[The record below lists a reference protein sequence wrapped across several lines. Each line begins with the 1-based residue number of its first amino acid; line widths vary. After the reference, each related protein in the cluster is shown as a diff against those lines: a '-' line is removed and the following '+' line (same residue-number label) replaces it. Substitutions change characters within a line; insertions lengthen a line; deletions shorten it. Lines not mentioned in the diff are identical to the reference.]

1 MPRFIV
7 VTGGVLS
14 GLGKGVTTA
23 SISKILQSKGFNVIP
38 IKIDGYLNT
47 DAGTISPFEHGEV
60 FVTDDGG
67 ETDLDLGHYER
78 FLDISLGEENDQTT
92 GKVYKTILE
101 KERHGDYLGK
111 TVQVIPHVT
120 DEVKRRFY
128 KIVKQRKADIAVVEI
143 GGTVGDL
150 ENMVYIETMRQM
162 ASEKPGSVLFVHL
175 TLVPTIIGGEH
186 KTKPTQG
193 SVKVLQSMGVQPNI
207 VICRADTELSKDIK
221 KKISLFCSVPE
232 NCVISNPD
240 VKSLY
245 ELPLIFE
252 KQELSKRIFERFNL
266 KPKKTDLSHWRELA
280 KRDRNPKRETT
291 IVLAGKYAHPDAYLS
306 IKEALR
312 HAGVRH
318 NCRVN
323 VKLVETEDIEKEG
336 AEKLLQGFDGMI
348 VPGGFGERGIEGKIM
363 AVKYARENKIPFLGI
378 CYGLH
383 MATVEFA
390 RDVCGMKGAHTTEV
404 DEKTKYPVIDLMPEQ
419 KDQCDKGGTMRLGA
433 YDCEIKPRTLAHK
446 VYGKTK
452 ISERHRHR
460 WEVNN
465 DFRKQLEECGLVVS
479 GINKK
484 RDLVEIIEIADHP
497 YFIACQFHPE
507 FKSRIEKPAPLFDG
521 LVKAALSRSLGHP

>member
-1 MPRFIV
+1 MPHFIV

-23 SISKILQSKGFNVIP
+23 SISKILQSKGFSVIP

-101 KERHGDYLGK
+101 KERRGDYLGK

-128 KIVKQRKADIAVVEI
+128 KIVKERKADIAVVEI

-175 TLVPTIIGGEH
+175 TLIPTIIGGEH

-207 VICRADTELSKDIK
+207 IICRADTELSKGIK
-221 KKISLFCSVPE
+221 EKISLFCSVPE

-252 KQELSKRIFERFNL
+252 KQGLSSRIFERFNL
-266 KPKKTDLSHWRELA
+266 TPKKTDMLHWRELVN
-280 KRDRNPKRETT
+280 RDRNPKKEVD
-291 IVLAGKYAHPDAYLS
+291 IALVGKYAHPDAYLS
-306 IKEALR
+306 IKEALH
-312 HAGVRH
+312 HAGVKH

-323 VKLVETEDIEKEG
+323 VKLVESEDVEKEG
-336 AEKLLQGFDGMI
+336 ASKLLRGFSGVI
-348 VPGGFGERGIEGKIM
+348 VPGGFGERGVEGKVM
-363 AVKYARENKIPFLGI
+363 AIKYCREKKVPFLGI
-378 CYGLH
+378 CYGMH
-383 MATVEFA
+383 MAVVEFA
-390 RDVCGMKGAHTTEV
+390 RDVCGMKGAHTTEC
-404 DEKTKYPVIDLMPEQ
+404 EGGTTYPVINLLPGQ
-419 KDQCDKGGTMRLGA
+419 KDCDKGGTMRLGA
-433 YDCEIKPRTLAHK
+433 YDCDIKPGTLASK
-446 VYGKTK
+446 VYGKAK

-465 DFRKQLEECGLVVS
+465 AFRKQLEDCGMVFS
-479 GINKK
+479 GVNKK
-484 RDLVEIIEIADHP
+484 QDLVEIIELKDHP

-507 FKSRIEKPAPLFDG
+507 FKSRIEKPAPLFDN
-521 LVKAALSRSLGHP
+521 LVASALRKQ